1 MPFSTIFKKFEN
13 DTKACEGKT
22 DLGAPPVFLHA
33 AVPVPPLL
41 GSLSLGSIGVADLN
55 GLLVRISHA
64 EPCNSTLFDDFI
76 NLNHKIPLEEAYYT
90 ELWSDALADDKV
102 AQQCCLEAATAAVDA
117 ATKVLDAAELTESS
131 MLSDLQSAIEDA
143 SSAAQ
148 KALQA
153 YNVDRFACPSVDT
166 AKQAAGH

>member
-64 EPCNSTLFDDFI
+64 EPCKSILQEDFM
-76 NLNHKIPLEEAYYT
+76 NMNGNIPMEVAHYT
-90 ELWSDALADDKV
+90 EL
-102 AQQCCLEAATAAVDA
+102 
-117 ATKVLDAAELTESS
+117 
-131 MLSDLQSAIEDA
+131 
-143 SSAAQ
+143 
-148 KALQA
+148 
-153 YNVDRFACPSVDT
+153 
-166 AKQAAGH
+166 